1 MPKWTL
7 RILETPQDMASVEEI
22 QRLVWPGSD
31 AEIVPAHL
39 LLTAAHNGGL
49 VIGAYESAG
58 LSTEGEVELSGEVA
72 QPADAQ
78 LIGFVFGFPGFYST
92 PDGPRLKHCSH
103 MLGVHPNYRDQGLGF
118 ALKRAQWQMVRRQ
131 GIDRITW
138 TYDPLMSRN
147 AFLNI
152 ARLGAVCNTYHRN
165 EYGKMRDQLNAGL
178 PSDRFQVDW
187 WINSQ
192 RVNRR
197 LSKKARQQLDLAH
210 FLAASVEII
219 NPTRIGAQG
228 LPEPLRP
235 SKEMEQA
242 ILEVSAGTG
251 EGKKEAGDLMLLLEI
266 PSDFLVLKTADPA
279 LGLEWR
285 LHTRALF
292 EDLFSQGYLVTDFV
306 YLPGT
311 TPRSFYVLS
320 YGEGTL

>member
-1 MPKWTL
+1 MPNWTL

-22 QRLVWPGSD
+22 QRLVWPGSE
-31 AEIVPAHL
+31 AEIIPSHL

-49 VIGAYESAG
+49 LVGAYEGAARPFQDELELIEGSAEAP
-58 LSTEGEVELSGEVA
+58 TTR
-72 QPADAQ
+72 

-103 MLGVHPNYRDQGLGF
+103 MLAVHPDYRDQGLGF

-152 ARLGAVCNTYHRN
+152 ARLGAVCNTYRRN
-165 EYGKMRDQLNAGL
+165 EYGEMRDQLNAGL
-178 PSDRFQVDW
+178 PTDRFQADW
-187 WINSQ
+187 WIHSQ

-219 NPTRIGAQG
+219 NPTRIGAKG
-228 LPEPLRP
+228 LPEPIRP
-235 SKEMEQA
+235 SKEVEQA
-242 ILEVSAGTG
+242 LQERATETEAGKGG
-251 EGKKEAGDLMLLLEI
+251 EGDLMLLLEI
-266 PSDFLVLKTADPA
+266 PSDFQAVKTADPA

-292 EDLFSQGYLVTDFV
+292 EDLFGQGYLVTDFV